1 MFSSRSCNICALS
14 LLKKNKEENTIT
26 YQESPPWLPT
36 MFKTPCV
43 ETILYPEFLRSNRQ
57 AKISGRTID
66 ARNHRPL
73 LTSSPAYSTFLETT
87 ENYTLQIQRKNRV
100 CLSRSRVSTRPRVPA
115 SHVSE
120 SHVPE
125 SHVSDSHVS
134 ESHVPESLRPTCPSL
149 TCPSLTCP
157 SLTCPR
163 LTCPSLTC
171 PSLTCPSPTCPSPTC
186 PSPSP
191 HIPIPPLVTTR

>member
-125 SHVSDSHVS
+125 SHVSESHVS

-149 TCPSLTCP
+149 TCPSLTCS

-171 PSLTCPSPTCPSPTC
+171 PSLTCPSPTCPSP
-186 PSPSP
+186 SP

>member
-1 MFSSRSCNICALS
+1 MFSSRSCKIRALP

-57 AKISGRTID
+57 AKISSRTID
-66 ARNHRPL
+66 ARNYRPL
-73 LTSSPAYSTFLETT
+73 LTSSPAYYNFLETT
-87 ENYTLQIQRKNRV
+87 ENYTLQIQRKDRV

-125 SHVSDSHVS
+125 SHVP
-134 ESHVPESLRPTCPSL
+134 ESHVPESHVPESHVPESQ
-149 TCPSLTCP
+149 
-157 SLTCPR
+157 
-163 LTCPSLTC
+163 
-171 PSLTCPSPTCPSPTC
+171 
-186 PSPSP
+186 SP
-191 HIPIPPLVTTR
+191 HPHPTFGHNLETLINKDGCQYCIC

>member
-125 SHVSDSHVS
+125 SHVSESHVS

-149 TCPSLTCP
+149 TCPSLTCQ

-171 PSLTCPSPTCPSPTC
+171 PSLTCPSLTCPSPTC

>member
-87 ENYTLQIQRKNRV
+87 ENYYWDTCGSPVIK
-100 CLSRSRVSTRPRVPA
+100 CLCFFVVFFFPLPQNGKIVPRGHWALNTMTTNCDPMRC
-115 SHVSE
+115 SHAD
-120 SHVPE
+120 HACYL
-125 SHVSDSHVS
+125 DDD
-134 ESHVPESLRPTCPSL
+134 
-149 TCPSLTCP
+149 
-157 SLTCPR
+157 
-163 LTCPSLTC
+163 
-171 PSLTCPSPTCPSPTC
+171 
-186 PSPSP
+186 
-191 HIPIPPLVTTR
+191 

>member
-125 SHVSDSHVS
+125 SHVSESHVS

-171 PSLTCPSPTCPSPTC
+171 PSLTCPSLTCPSPTC

>member
-14 LLKKNKEENTIT
+14 LLKKNKEENTIA

-66 ARNHRPL
+66 DRNHRPL

-87 ENYTLQIQRKNRV
+87 KNYTLQIQRKNRV

-125 SHVSDSHVS
+125 SHVSESHVS
-134 ESHVPESLRPTCPSL
+134 ESHVPESPRP

-171 PSLTCPSPTCPSPTC
+171 PSLTCPSPTCPSP
-186 PSPSP
+186 SP
-191 HIPIPPLVTTR
+191 HIPILPLVTTR

>member
-125 SHVSDSHVS
+125 SHVSESHVS
-134 ESHVPESLRPTCPSL
+134 ESHVPESPRPTCPSL

-157 SLTCPR
+157 SLTCPP
-163 LTCPSLTC
+163 LTCPNLTC
-171 PSLTCPSPTCPSPTC
+171 PSLTCPSPTCPSP
-186 PSPSP
+186 SP
-191 HIPIPPLVTTR
+191 HIPILPLVTTR

>member
-100 CLSRSRVSTRPRVPA
+100 CLSRSRVSTRPRIHA

-125 SHVSDSHVS
+125 SHVSESHVS

-149 TCPSLTCP
+149 TCPSLTCS

-171 PSLTCPSPTCPSPTC
+171 PSLTCPSPTCPSP
-186 PSPSP
+186 SP

>member
-125 SHVSDSHVS
+125 SHVSESHVS

-171 PSLTCPSPTCPSPTC
+171 PSLTCPSPTCPSP
-186 PSPSP
+186 SP

>member
-43 ETILYPEFLRSNRQ
+43 ETILYPEFLWSNRQ

-125 SHVSDSHVS
+125 SHVSESHVS

-171 PSLTCPSPTCPSPTC
+171 PSPTC

-191 HIPIPPLVTTR
+191 HIPILPLVTTR

>member
-57 AKISGRTID
+57 VEISGRTID

-120 SHVPE
+120 SHV
-125 SHVSDSHVS
+125 S
-134 ESHVPESLRPTCPSL
+134 ESHVPESPRPTCPSL
-149 TCPSLTCP
+149 ACPSLTCP

-163 LTCPSLTC
+163 LTCPSLSC
-171 PSLTCPSPTCPSPTC
+171 PSLTCPSPTC

-191 HIPIPPLVTTR
+191 HIPILPLVTIR

>member
-26 YQESPPWLPT
+26 YQESPPWLPS

-43 ETILYPEFLRSNRQ
+43 KTILYPEFLRSNRQ

-125 SHVSDSHVS
+125 SHVSESHVS

-149 TCPSLTCP
+149 TCP
-157 SLTCPR
+157 R
-163 LTCPSLTC
+163 LTCPSL
-171 PSLTCPSPTCPSPTC
+171 TCPSPTC

>member
-115 SHVSE
+115 SHVSASHVSASHVSASHVSE

-125 SHVSDSHVS
+125 SHFSDSHLS

-163 LTCPSLTC
+163 LTCPSLRC
-171 PSLTCPSPTCPSPTC
+171 PSLT
-186 PSPSP
+186 
-191 HIPIPPLVTTR
+191 

>member
-1 MFSSRSCNICALS
+1 MFSSRSCKIRALP

-66 ARNHRPL
+66 ARNYRPL
-73 LTSSPAYSTFLETT
+73 LTSSPAYYNFLETT

-125 SHVSDSHVS
+125 SHASESHVS
-134 ESHVPESLRPTCPSL
+134 ESHVSESHVFESHVPESHVPESHVPESQ
-149 TCPSLTCP
+149 
-157 SLTCPR
+157 
-163 LTCPSLTC
+163 
-171 PSLTCPSPTCPSPTC
+171 
-186 PSPSP
+186 SP
-191 HIPIPPLVTTR
+191 HPHPTFGHNPETLINKDECQYCIC

>member
-125 SHVSDSHVS
+125 SHVSESHVS

-149 TCPSLTCP
+149 TCPSLTCS

-171 PSLTCPSPTCPSPTC
+171 PSLTCPSPTCQ
-186 PSPSP
+186 SPSP

>member
-57 AKISGRTID
+57 AKISSRTID

-73 LTSSPAYSTFLETT
+73 QTSSPAYSTFLETT

-100 CLSRSRVSTRPRVPA
+100 CLSRSRVSTRPRVPVSHVSESHVSESHVSE

-125 SHVSDSHVS
+125 SHVSESHVS
-134 ESHVPESLRPTCPSL
+134 ESHVPESPLPTCSSL

-157 SLTCPR
+157 SLNHNHYSSFVWFC
-163 LTCPSLTC
+163 
-171 PSLTCPSPTCPSPTC
+171 
-186 PSPSP
+186 
-191 HIPIPPLVTTR
+191 

>member
-43 ETILYPEFLRSNRQ
+43 ETILYPEFLRLNRQ

-100 CLSRSRVSTRPRVPA
+100 CLSRSGVSTRPRVPA

-125 SHVSDSHVS
+125 SHVSESHVS
-134 ESHVPESLRPTCPSL
+134 ESHVPESPRPTCPSL

-157 SLTCPR
+157 SLTCPP
-163 LTCPSLTC
+163 LTCPNLTC
-171 PSLTCPSPTCPSPTC
+171 PSLTCPSPTCPSP
-186 PSPSP
+186 SP
-191 HIPIPPLVTTR
+191 HIPILPLVTTR